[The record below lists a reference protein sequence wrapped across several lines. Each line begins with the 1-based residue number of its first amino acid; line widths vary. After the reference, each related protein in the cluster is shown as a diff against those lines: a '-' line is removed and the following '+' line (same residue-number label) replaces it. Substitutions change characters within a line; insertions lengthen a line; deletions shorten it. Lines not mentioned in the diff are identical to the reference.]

1 MVEIIMMLVAV
12 GTGWYLSKLH
22 YDIKRTE
29 KKYNGW
35 H

>member
-1 MVEIIMMLVAV
+1 MIVMLVAV
-12 GTGWYLSKLH
+12 GAGWYLSKLH
-22 YDIKRTE
+22 YAIKRTE